1 MVNFLPSSCNQNA
14 QIKYESGVGFRV
26 AVDMSDAEIQRML
39 REVRERVRV
48 QLRSKT
54 TQSSDESPSDGSAAN
69 KATLE
74 SLKANLSVI
83 ERSWNR
89 LPPITSYRRGWNARL
104 ELWLKRLFRKITHWF
119 TWEQINFNSAT
130 ANSLAEIQ
138 RLLLSHEELL
148 KEMREQID
156 DLASTLERIEDEE
169 ATKRQEIHK

>member
-1 MVNFLPSSCNQNA
+1 
-14 QIKYESGVGFRV
+14 
-26 AVDMSDAEIQRML
+26 MSDAELQRTL

-54 TQSSDESPSDGSAAN
+54 PQSIDEPAPDPIAAN
-69 KATLE
+69 LATLE

-89 LPPITSYRRGWNARL
+89 LPPIASYRHGWIAQL
-104 ELWLKRLFRKITHWF
+104 ELWLKRLFRKITYWF

-130 ANSLAEIQ
+130 GNSLAEIQ

-148 KEMREQID
+148 KEIREQID
-156 DLASTLERIEDEE
+156 DLASTVERMQNEE
-169 ATKRQEIHK
+169 ATKRHKMHN